1 MTNFKLPINP
11 HVWIDLDKISLH
23 PLGEKIEARMNNI
36 ANKGFEEGSLATLR
50 AVIEWG
56 DEKCPHG
63 MIAHMVIRKK
73 RECSSCWASL
83 KQENTN
89 GLS

>member
-56 DEKCPHG
+56 DQKCPHYLSVWKPLK
-63 MIAHMVIRKK
+63 H
-73 RECSSCWASL
+73 ECWKCWADL
-83 KQENTN
+83 KKLEY
-89 GLS
+89 